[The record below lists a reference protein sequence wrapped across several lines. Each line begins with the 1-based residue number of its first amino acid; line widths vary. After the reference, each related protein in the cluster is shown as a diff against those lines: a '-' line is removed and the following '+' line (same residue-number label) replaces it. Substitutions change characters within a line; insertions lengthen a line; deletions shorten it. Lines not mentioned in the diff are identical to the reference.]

1 MKLWPHKIKALERV
15 KLQELIMQVLT
26 PLLFGPEVL
35 KFSSNP
41 RRIVIVKFNLLDRHN
56 RV

>member
-1 MKLWPHKIKALERV
+1 
-15 KLQELIMQVLT
+15 MQVLT

-56 RV
+56 RVQVNFYEVRDQ